1 MVITLP
7 SSPKI
12 EKNERAKF
20 HKKINAS
27 IKVAET
33 RNGTDFNVVVL
44 EERWSIC
51 LRVNTNTSEYI
62 IMPNAY
68 VYTVPH

>member
-20 HKKINAS
+20 HKKIKTHTGGLKQEKS
-27 IKVAET
+27 IE
-33 RNGTDFNVVVL
+33 
-44 EERWSIC
+44 SIEIIIQKMSALHKYRC
-51 LRVNTNTSEYI
+51 LD
-62 IMPNAY
+62 
-68 VYTVPH
+68 